1 MFYSLVFLCTCFPMF
16 SLFFCFPMFSPCFSM
31 FYLVFLCF
39 PVSTLFFYVNPCF
52 PMFPLFS
59 YVFLC
64 FLLISYLLPFFL
76 CLLMF
81 RLFLYLSDF
90 VKTWPLGFRLA
101 QGKARLQA
109 TAVSKNVGGL
119 PSWLVQL
126 DSPGTSLTVGWSGSV
141 LGGKTGGVGRR

>member
-1 MFYSLVFLCTCFPMF
+1 MVDNCVNCREMVQRWYDEVKNYDFDI
-16 SLFFCFPMFSPCFSM
+16 
-31 FYLVFLCF
+31 VFLCF
-39 PVSTLFFYVNPCF
+39 PVSPLFFYVYPCF

-90 VKTWPLGFRLA
+90 VKTWPLAFRLA
-101 QGKARLQA
+101 QDKARLQA
-109 TAVSKNVGGL
+109 TAVSKKVGRL

-126 DSPGTSLTVGWSGSV
+126 DSPGTSLTVGGSGSV